1 MIYFSSRKIEAL
13 QRFST
18 TERIAIIHRAS
29 QMMPFERKAFGNT
42 LKVVILVALFWSV
55 LYVPGTG
62 WKLLAI
68 LLLGLLYR
76 LAVFPVNLSLAVPYI
91 PAAIEKHE
99 AGKASGRDEPGS
111 DSDSHDS
118 GGDNQGH

>member
-13 QRFST
+13 QAYSP
-18 TERIAIIHRAS
+18 TERVAIIHRAT

-42 LKVVILVALFWSV
+42 LKVIILVALFWSV

-76 LAVFPVNLSLAVPYI
+76 VAVLPVNLTLAVPFI
-91 PAAIEKHE
+91 PQAIAKHE
-99 AGKASGRDEPGS
+99 ASKAAGRDEPGS
-111 DSDSHDS
+111 DSGGHDS